1 MIEDVSDDGGLGD
14 ESEYLHLATASIA
27 GQRVDLVNA
36 IDELGPSFV
45 GGAAGRSRLLFI
57 VRANRFSGV
66 LPDAIGVSAVEM
78 DQVLVGHGNRPHSG
92 CFEGMRCCGAP
103 SKGIPPQNVDEDS
116 GDKLE
121 GVGEGVIDELVSGF
135 RLVDEQAGAP
145 VESQSREVDGR
156 AHEIAS

>member
-1 MIEDVSDDGGLGD
+1 MIEDGSDDGGLGD

-78 DQVLVGHGNRPHSG
+78 DQVLVGHGD
-92 CFEGMRCCGAP
+92 
-103 SKGIPPQNVDEDS
+103 VDEDS

-145 VESQSREVDGR
+145 VESQPREIDGR